1 VFCIPGLGR
10 LDDCAALL
18 VADVLKRREFLA
30 RTTGATIAIETDE
43 AQTICVCFLEDVSE
57 ARTDFTRRKLSR
69 NAPSAT
75 IIVCLLG
82 STREIQDS
90 DEPPHDG
97 AARTLQGVVA
107 IQKERAQSGR
117 REL

>member
-1 VFCIPGLGR
+1 M
-10 LDDCAALL
+10 
-18 VADVLKRREFLA
+18 RRQGYLA
-30 RTTGATIAIETDE
+30 RTTGATVAIETDE

-69 NAPSAT
+69 KAPSAN

-82 STREIQDS
+82 PAHKIQDS
-90 DEPPHDG
+90 EDPPHDG
-97 AARTLQGVVA
+97 AARTLQGVLVA
-107 IQKERAQSGR
+107 IEKDRVKSGR